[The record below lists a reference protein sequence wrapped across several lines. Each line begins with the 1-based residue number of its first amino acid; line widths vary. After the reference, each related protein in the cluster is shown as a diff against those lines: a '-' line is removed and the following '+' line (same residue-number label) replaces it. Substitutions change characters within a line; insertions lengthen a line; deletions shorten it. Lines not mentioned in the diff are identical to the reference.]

1 MRSTTVVCSV
11 VDPKLFIPDPD
22 PDPALNFRVPDP
34 DPGKSDGSM
43 RIRIRNTAEMHL
55 EIFTFYTSK
64 LKFLFHAKET

>member
-1 MRSTTVVCSV
+1 MQFCGSGMIYSGS
-11 VDPKLFIPDPD
+11 DPD

-64 LKFLFHAKET
+64 LKFLFHAKEA